1 MGETDIEELDLASA
15 TEDDQRALFD
25 LQTAWWTKAM
35 PPRQLPDFSGWVRR
49 HLMPDGSWGRPRFAV
64 ARENGHVV
72 GYAHRFVPEAD
83 STHLVAGN
91 IIVGEQWRGR
101 GIGTALLRHSLRL
114 ANRDTATASWIPA
127 DSEGARW
134 AARRGFTV
142 VSSLTLQDLV
152 LTDPLPEVGE
162 VPSGYH
168 LAQWTGRAP
177 ESLLDAY
184 VAALNTWADQPMG
197 DSTIELTTFTR
208 ERVRQEEDELLAGG
222 VDVHVVLALHGTE
235 AAAVTVMH
243 RSFARPS
250 VGHQQHTGVLS
261 AHRGKGLGWLIKAR
275 MLHDL
280 TGIEIIETKTN
291 STNEHMRRINNSLGF
306 TDRLTTVTLSA
317 RVADLLR

>member
-1 MGETDIEELDLASA
+1 MGEIDVEELDLATA

-25 LQTAWWTKAM
+25 LQVAWWTKAM
-35 PPRQLPDFSGWVRR
+35 PPRRLPDFTGWVRR
-49 HLMPDGSWGRPRFAV
+49 HQMPDSNWGRPRFLV

-72 GYAHRFVPEAD
+72 GHASGFVPTAD
-83 STHLVAGN
+83 NTHLVSGN
-91 IIVGEQWRGR
+91 IIVGEPWRGR
-101 GIGTALLRHSLRL
+101 GVGTALLRHALRL
-114 ANRDTATASWIPA
+114 ANRDTAAASWIPA

-134 AARRGFTV
+134 AARRGFAV

-152 LTDPLPEVGE
+152 LADPLPEVGE
-162 VPSGYH
+162 VPPGYH

-184 VAALNTWADQPMG
+184 VDALNTTADQPMG
-197 DSTIELTTFTR
+197 DSTIELATFTR

-243 RSFARPS
+243 RSLARPS
-250 VGHQQHTGVLS
+250 VGRQRHTGVLS
-261 AHRGKGLGWLIKAR
+261 AHRGKGLGRLIKAR

-280 TGIEIIETKTN
+280 TGIEIIETETN
-291 STNEHMRRINNSLGF
+291 STNEHMLRINHSLGF
-306 TDRLTTVTLSA
+306 TDRLTTVNLSA
-317 RVADLLR
+317 RVADLLL